1 MLGNFVNSKLF
12 QNSILF
18 FILLN
23 AILIGL
29 ETSNTVMAKY
39 AGTIEFL
46 SSLCLWIFI
55 VEIVLRI
62 VVGRFSFF
70 KEGWNIF
77 DLLIVIVA
85 LMPDN
90 GVFSVFRILRTIRVL
105 RLLSI
110 IPKMRLISQALIS
123 SISPMLGVGILL
135 LILFYIYAIISTHL
149 YGERFPEWFGTIG
162 ESFYTLFQIM
172 TFESWSMGIVR
183 PVMEVYPSAWIVF
196 VSFLLLASYIVLN
209 IAIGIIVDCIG
220 DIKADESD
228 KNQKEILSHISSLED
243 EIRQLKSLLD
253 KNKSKL

>member
-1 MLGNFVNSKLF
+1 MLGKFVNSKLF

-29 ETSNTVMAKY
+29 ETSNTVMDKY
-39 AGTIEFL
+39 GSLIELL
-46 SSLCLWIFI
+46 SLICLWVFI
-55 VEIVLRI
+55 VEIILRI
-62 VVGRFSFF
+62 SINRFSFF
-70 KEGWNIF
+70 KEGWNVF
-77 DLLIVIVA
+77 DLFIVLIS

-90 GVFSVFRILRTIRVL
+90 GVFSVFRILRTVRVL

-110 IPKMRLISQALIS
+110 IPKMRLISQALLS
-123 SISPMLGVGILL
+123 SLSPMFGVGILL

-183 PVMEVYPSAWIVF
+183 PVMDVYPYSWVVF

-220 DIKADESD
+220 DIKADEAD
-228 KNQKEILSHISSLED
+228 KNQKEILSHISSLEN

-253 KNKSKL
+253 KKEK

>member
-1 MLGNFVNSKLF
+1 MLGKFVNSKLF

-29 ETSNTVMAKY
+29 ETSDTIMDKY
-39 AGTIEFL
+39 GSVIELL
-46 SSLCLWIFI
+46 SLVCLWVFI
-55 VEIVLRI
+55 VEIILRI
-62 VVGRFSFF
+62 SLNRFSFF
-70 KEGWNIF
+70 KEGWNVF
-77 DLLIVIVA
+77 DLFIVLIA

-90 GVFSVFRILRTIRVL
+90 GVFSVFRILRTVRVL

-110 IPKMRLISQALIS
+110 IPKMRLISQALLS
-123 SISPMLGVGILL
+123 SLSPMFGVGILL

-172 TFESWSMGIVR
+172 IFESWSMGIVR
-183 PVMEVYPSAWIVF
+183 PVMEVYPYSWLVF

-220 DIKADESD
+220 EIKADEAD
-228 KNQKEILSHISSLED
+228 KNQKEILLHISSLQA
-243 EIRQLKSLLD
+243 EIQQLKQLLD
-253 KNKSKL
+253 RKEK

>member
-1 MLGNFVNSKLF
+1 MLGKFVNSKLF

-29 ETSNTVMAKY
+29 ETSNTVMNRY
-39 AGTIEFL
+39 GSVIDLFSTI
-46 SSLCLWIFI
+46 CLWVFI
-55 VEIVLRI
+55 IEIILRI
-62 VVGRFSFF
+62 SINRFSFF
-70 KEGWNIF
+70 KEGWNVF
-77 DLLIVIVA
+77 DLFIVLIS

-90 GVFSVFRILRTIRVL
+90 GVFSVFRILRTVRVL

-183 PVMEVYPSAWIVF
+183 PVMEVYPSAWVVF

-228 KNQKEILSHISSLED
+228 KNQKEILSHISSLEN

-253 KNKSKL
+253 KKEK

>member
-1 MLGNFVNSKLF
+1 MLEKIVNSKLF

-23 AILIGL
+23 AVLIGL
-29 ETSNTVMAKY
+29 ETSFTVMNKY
-39 AGTIEFL
+39 GSVIDLL
-46 SSLCLWIFI
+46 SELCLCVFI

-62 VVGRFSFF
+62 ALNRFSFF
-70 KEGWNIF
+70 KEGWNVF
-77 DLLIVIVA
+77 DLLIVLIS

-110 IPKMRLISQALIS
+110 IPKMRLISQALLS
-123 SISPMLGVGILL
+123 SLSPMFGVGILL

-183 PVMEVYPSAWIVF
+183 PVMDVYPYSWAVF

-220 DIKADESD
+220 DIKADEAD
-228 KNQKEILSHISSLED
+228 KNQKEILSHISSLEN

-253 KNKSKL
+253 KKEK